1 MLPGQDAT
9 QQWINRALD
18 RSTMRLQRRD
28 VEADVIPITTNLL
41 KPARP
46 DGESEVQAAHVA
58 MR

>member
-1 MLPGQDAT
+1 MPSCQVAT
-9 QQWINRALD
+9 QQWTTRALD

-28 VEADVIPITTNLL
+28 VRVEVIFIITNLL